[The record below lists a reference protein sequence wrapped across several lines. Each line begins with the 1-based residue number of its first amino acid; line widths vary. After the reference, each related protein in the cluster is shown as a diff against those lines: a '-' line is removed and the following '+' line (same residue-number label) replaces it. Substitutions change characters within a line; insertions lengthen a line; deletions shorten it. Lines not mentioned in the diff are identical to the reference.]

1 MCFLPGVAESSP
13 QTFSKQKKKK
23 KEKKYKQQ
31 VVNFKISTPKQNK
44 RKCGCRSQYLYTHPH

>member
-13 QTFSKQKKKK
+13 QTFSKQKKK
-23 KEKKYKQQ
+23 EKYKQQ